1 MKAFKR
7 MQSSPHM
14 LRGER
19 ETAMALK
26 YCVGLIDVVVVA
38 LGNMR

>member
-19 ETAMALK
+19 ETDNNSLFRDGAGDSAMK
-26 YCVGLIDVVVVA
+26 
-38 LGNMR
+38 RQKS